1 MKEESWLFFL
11 CHGEGDRGGINS
23 ERDNGGAVGVGKK
36 TVSSVRDKRNILQS
50 TYPLG
55 VNDVMLPLIIKLH
68 ELSV

>member
-23 ERDNGGAVGVGKK
+23 ERDNGEVGVGKK
-36 TVSSVRDKRNILQS
+36 TMSSVRDKLNILQS

-55 VNDVMLPLIIKLH
+55 TNDVILPLIIKLH